1 MAFVKFTEDNMQ
13 GKGNSAIKKDID
25 NLIARLKNLTKKV
38 NELEEKLNT
47 HSH

>member
-1 MAFVKFTEDNMQ
+1 MAFVKFKENNMQ

-25 NLIARLKNLTKKV
+25 NVIARLKNLTKKV
-38 NELEEKLNT
+38 EELEERLNT